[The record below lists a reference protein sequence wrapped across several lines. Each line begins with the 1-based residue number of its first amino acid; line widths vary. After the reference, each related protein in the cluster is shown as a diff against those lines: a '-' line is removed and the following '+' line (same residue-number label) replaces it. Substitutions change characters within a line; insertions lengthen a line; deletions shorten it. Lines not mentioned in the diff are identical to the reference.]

1 MIRTFSS
8 KWCGGCSDKL
18 VSSRFSFHFN
28 VVTRKKKGF
37 AVVLRA
43 KWIPHGSSA
52 KRKRSNLPSNVIATL
67 PVIDHVVI
75 IKFSFL
81 FWNAMMIFRLNFYS
95 FPFLNEV
102 KEFMYFSSFSFYDP
116 AISIVKKKWRINNP
130 LGLWTFVFFF
140 PRRPMVIEWN
150 RREGVAG
157 GWWHDAFGTSFISFV
172 HAHRDCTRWRVCI
185 CVWVLCVFDLFRLRL
200 CCPVCV
206 CVYTWRT
213 EGTAEL
219 MQHIHTR
226 GLVIQLVDSSS
237 PTIDQFGSVRFVVY
251 QTEGG
256 RPLPSAIV
264 FCWKADRS
272 FLRNKSTSV
281 YHQWAMWSLVGA
293 SSRYR

>member
-28 VVTRKKKGF
+28 VVTREKK
-37 AVVLRA
+37 VLQSCCVRNESRTA
-43 KWIPHGSSA
+43 RLQSA
-52 KRKRSNLPSNVIATL
+52 NDQTCQVTWSLLCQLSTT
-67 PVIDHVVI
+67 
-75 IKFSFL
+75 FL
-81 FWNAMMIFRLNFYS
+81 LSS
-95 FPFLNEV
+95 FPSFFKMRWWSFDWTFIVFLFLNEV

-206 CVYTWRT
+206 CVCVYTWRT

-219 MQHIHTR
+219 MQHTHK
-226 GLVIQLVDSSS
+226 
-237 PTIDQFGSVRFVVY
+237 RFSH
-251 QTEGG
+251 
-256 RPLPSAIV
+256 P
-264 FCWKADRS
+264 
-272 FLRNKSTSV
+272 
-281 YHQWAMWSLVGA
+281 A
-293 SSRYR
+293 SRQ